1 MKRRRPSLTI
11 LLAGW
16 LFADMLLALTIVMLG
31 SQAPPEAEVM
41 PSSGPSPSKSPC
53 AEQLK
58 GVESKPTKA
67 RFAVSPGAGGR
78 ALVAQVKKGLSRQAS
93 GFADKRA
100 GMVLT
105 FGGDGGS
112 GQGVALASRVN
123 KALREAY
130 PSVFRS
136 AATRNFHDLSASA
149 GSVSMEIYFIND
161 GCAEERPV
169 S

>member
-11 LLAGW
+11 LMAGW

-31 SQAPPEAEVM
+31 AEAPPKAEAS
-41 PSSGPSPSKSPC
+41 PAGGPSVSKSPC
-53 AEQLK
+53 AAQVR
-58 GVESKPTKA
+58 GVESRPVSAKF
-67 RFAVSPGAGGR
+67 RVSPAARGR
-78 ALVAQVKKGLSRQAS
+78 TLIAQVKRGLRDETR
-93 GFADKRA
+93 GFAGKRA

-123 KALREAY
+123 TALRAAY
-130 PSVFRS
+130 PNVFQS
-136 AATRNFHDLSASA
+136 SATRNFHDLSASA

-161 GCAEERPV
+161 GCDQKG

>member
-1 MKRRRPSLTI
+1 LTI

-31 SQAPPEAEVM
+31 AQAPPEAEAK
-41 PSSGPSPSKSPC
+41 PSAGPSPSKSPC

-58 GVESKPTKA
+58 GVESKPIKA
-67 RFAVSPGAGGR
+67 KFTVSPAAGGR
-78 ALVAQVKKGLSRQAS
+78 TLIAQVKRGLHRQAPGFS
-93 GFADKRA
+93 GKRA

-123 KALREAY
+123 RALKEAY

-136 AATRNFHDLSASA
+136 AATRNFHDLAAPA
-149 GSVSMEIYFIND
+149 GSVSMEIYFISY